1 MMGEG
6 GGGKLKE
13 RVQRGGERGK
23 KAEEAGEVEEKGNG
37 ARKRWGGCSYKT
49 MRDQDLIYLR

>member
-23 KAEEAGEVEEKGNG
+23 KEQKKQEK
-37 ARKRWGGCSYKT
+37 
-49 MRDQDLIYLR
+49 